1 MPVTPAVVTMLCM
14 HCTSVRLSHAQ
25 MHWTLRAAAACTGRP
40 CAECVSK
47 QASESQTHRS
57 QTASACARRRGSVVR
72 IRALMRT
79 QYFEIRTTLAAA
91 RCIAAVAAAVAIV
104 LTVGLYTHTHTH
116 THTHTQ
122 ACIVI
127 NCVTVSTLGVV
138 GVEDCATLSAV
149 YLPQGSRTSQNTAES
164 SVSGALEPKP
174 EVEIWRRPVFPTQRP
189 RLSI

>member
-1 MPVTPAVVTMLCM
+1 
-14 HCTSVRLSHAQ
+14 
-25 MHWTLRAAAACTGRP
+25 
-40 CAECVSK
+40 
-47 QASESQTHRS
+47 
-57 QTASACARRRGSVVR
+57 
-72 IRALMRT
+72 MRT

-91 RCIAAVAAAVAIV
+91 RCIAAVAAAVAFV
-104 LTVGLYTHTHTH
+104 LTVGLY

-138 GVEDCATLSAV
+138 GVEDCATFSAV

-174 EVEIWRRPVFPTQRP
+174 EVEIWRRPDFLTRRP
-189 RLSI
+189 RLPIRLSIHYGVYLVPLRLYRGRIMIISPL